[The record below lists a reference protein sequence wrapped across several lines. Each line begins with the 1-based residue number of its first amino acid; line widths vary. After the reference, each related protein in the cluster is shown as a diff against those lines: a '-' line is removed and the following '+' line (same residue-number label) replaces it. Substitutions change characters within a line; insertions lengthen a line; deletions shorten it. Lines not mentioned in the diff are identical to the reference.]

1 MATNKCALIFG
12 ISGQDGAYLARLL
25 LDKGY
30 QVHGTSRDV
39 DNRDF
44 SALAALGALNGVHL
58 HSASL
63 LDFRNLVQV
72 IDTVQPDEI
81 YHLAGQSS
89 VGLSFS
95 QPLETMESTAL
106 GTVQVLEAIRYL
118 GLPVRFYNAASSECF
133 GQVREGTNCDEST
146 HFHPRSPYAVAK
158 SAAFWATANYREA
171 YGLFACSGILFNHES
186 PLRPKRFVTRKIVSS
201 AVSIAKGGSEKL
213 ILGNLNVFRD
223 WGYAAEY
230 VDAMWRMLQAD
241 KAEDFV
247 IATGY
252 SCSLEDFVSRVFSTL
267 SLDWR
272 EHVEIN
278 PSLFR
283 PADIHYNCGN
293 PAKARAVLGWET
305 RVTLDQLIDKLVAHE
320 MAEYQSQ
327 KP

>member
-1 MATNKCALIFG
+1 MTTNKCALIFG

-30 QVHGTSRDV
+30 EVHGTSRDV

-44 SALAALGALNGVHL
+44 SSLSALAVRERVQL
-58 HSASL
+58 HSVSL

-72 IDTVQPDEI
+72 ISTVRPDEI

-133 GQVREGTNCDEST
+133 GQVPEGSSCDEST

-201 AVSIAKGGSEKL
+201 AVAIARGSREKL
-213 ILGNLNVFRD
+213 VLGNLNVFRD

-241 KAEDFV
+241 EAEDFV
-247 IATGY
+247 IATGS
-252 SCSLEDFVSRVFSTL
+252 SCSLEDFVGRVFSHL
-267 SLDWR
+267 SLDWK
-272 EHVEIN
+272 EHVEIDS
-278 PSLFR
+278 SLFR
-283 PADIHYNCGN
+283 PSDIHYNCGN
-293 PAKARAVLGWET
+293 PTKAARQLGWKAEMQ
-305 RVTLDQLIDKLVAHE
+305 LDQLVGLLVLREQEQYRDH
-320 MAEYQSQ
+320 S
-327 KP
+327 